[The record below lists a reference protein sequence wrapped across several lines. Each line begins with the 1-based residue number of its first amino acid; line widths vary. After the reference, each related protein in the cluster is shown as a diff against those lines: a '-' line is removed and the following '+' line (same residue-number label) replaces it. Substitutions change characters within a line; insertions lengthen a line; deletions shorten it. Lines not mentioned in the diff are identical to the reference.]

1 MKGFGA
7 RLKAAREAAGL
18 TQENVAQMLHIHRTT
33 YTKYECDKAEPPIE
47 VLVKLTDVLE
57 VSADSLLTP
66 Q

>member
-33 YTKYECDKAEPPIE
+33 YTKYECDKTEPPMEILIE
-47 VLVKLTDVLE
+47 LVNILE
-57 VSADSLLTP
+57 VSVNTLLTP